1 MRSYRRVKKKNI
13 ISNDSKLPNSLRNAK
28 KILAAVEK
36 WRLTPE
42 AAVKLPFFSIYFY
55 KHPYILKVTLALQK
69 LKSQVSSILV
79 KRFSRTPPPPLPSLF
94 LCTSPFQCLGGGGLF
109 PHQPLVFLKNPQ
121 NLKFQCLGGSFAPL
135 APRSNVQNEICNG
148 YLVQLCQ
155 KSFH

>member
-79 KRFSRTPPPPLPSLF
+79 KRFSRTPPPPCPAYSYAHP
-94 LCTSPFQCLGGGGLF
+94 PFSVWGGGAF
-109 PHQPLVFLKNPQ
+109 
-121 NLKFQCLGGSFAPL
+121 SPL
-135 APRSNVQNEICNG
+135 APSISKKPSKLKI
-148 YLVQLCQ
+148 LVFRGFFCPSSPQ
-155 KSFH
+155 K